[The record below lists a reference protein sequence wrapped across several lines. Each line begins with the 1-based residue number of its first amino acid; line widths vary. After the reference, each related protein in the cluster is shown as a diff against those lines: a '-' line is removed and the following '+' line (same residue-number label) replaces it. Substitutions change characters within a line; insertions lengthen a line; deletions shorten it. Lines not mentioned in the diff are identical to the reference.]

1 MPKFQQMKINLS
13 TDRKIIPALGTALVT
28 ILSFSSPAQ
37 AENLAHTQQ
46 LLATRQCPQCD
57 LSNAGLVFAN
67 LSGANLSGANLVGAN
82 LSQANLTGADLRG
95 ANLTGAALYG
105 ANLSGARL
113 DSANLNAAD
122 LRTAYVVGA
131 NLEDAVLSNALL
143 RRTIGLPTTLVSATD
158 FYRWGLQDTE
168 QRNFG
173 EAIENYSQS
182 LIRKPDSAYAYLGRA
197 VAKFQNNDR
206 AGAIGDFDQAKKLFQ
221 QQGNLEAAKVAE
233 AAHKQLT
240 DPPRKKQGIG
250 FAEGFL
256 SVVSGLL
263 QVALSLL

>member
-1 MPKFQQMKINLS
+1 MYNRFS
-13 TDRKIIPALGTALVT
+13 TTHKSIPAICTAFVT
-28 ILSFSSPAQ
+28 ILSFSSTAQ

-46 LLATRQCPQCD
+46 LLSTRQCPQCE

-67 LSGANLSGANLVGAN
+67 LSGANLSGANLVRAN
-82 LSQANLTGADLRG
+82 LSQANLSGADLRG

-113 DSANLNAAD
+113 DGANLNSAD

-131 NLEDAVLSNALL
+131 NLEAAVLSNTLL
-143 RRTIGLPTTLVSATD
+143 RRAIGLPTTLVSATD
-158 FYRWGLQDTE
+158 FYHWALQDTE

-173 EAIENYSQS
+173 DAIENYNQA

-197 VAKFQNNDR
+197 VAKYQNSDR
-206 AGAIGDFDQAKKLFQ
+206 EGAISDFAQAKELFK

-233 AAHKQLT
+233 SAHQRLT
-240 DPPRKKQGIG
+240 EPEKKRGIG

-256 SVVSGLL
+256 SVIGTLL
-263 QVALSLL
+263 QIALPLL

>member
-1 MPKFQQMKINLS
+1 MNINPS
-13 TDRKIIPALGTALVT
+13 INNQSIAAIGTALVT
-28 ILSFSSPAQ
+28 ILSFSSAAQ

-67 LSGANLSGANLVGAN
+67 LSGANLSGANLIGAN

-113 DSANLNAAD
+113 DGANFNSAD

-131 NLEDAVLSNALL
+131 NLQDAVLTNTLL
-143 RRTIGLPTTLVSATD
+143 RRTIGLPSTLVSAAD

-173 EAIENYSQS
+173 DAIENYSQA

-197 VAKFQNNDR
+197 VARYQNSDQ
-206 AGAIGDFDQAKKLFQ
+206 AGAIGDFQQAKDLFK

-233 AAHKQLT
+233 EAHKQLT
-240 DPPRKKQGIG
+240 DPPRKKRGIG

-256 SVVSGLL
+256 SVVGGLL

>member
-1 MPKFQQMKINLS
+1 M
-13 TDRKIIPALGTALVT
+13 G
-28 ILSFSSPAQ
+28 
-37 AENLAHTQQ
+37 HTQQ
-46 LLATRQCPQCD
+46 LLSTRQCPQCE

-67 LSGANLSGANLVGAN
+67 LSGANLSGANLVRAN
-82 LSQANLTGADLRG
+82 LSQANLSGADLRG

-113 DSANLNAAD
+113 DGANLNSAD

-131 NLEDAVLSNALL
+131 NLEDAVLTNTLL
-143 RRTIGLPTTLVSATD
+143 RRTVGLPTNLISAAD
-158 FYRWGLQDTE
+158 FYRWALQDTE

-173 EAIENYSQS
+173 DAIENYSQA

-197 VAKFQNNDR
+197 VARYQNNDR
-206 AGAIGDFDQAKKLFQ
+206 SGAIDDFQ
-221 QQGNLEAAKVAE
+221 QAQALFKQQGDLEAAKVAE

-240 DPPRKKQGIG
+240 EPPRKQQGIG

-256 SVVSGLL
+256 SVVGGLL